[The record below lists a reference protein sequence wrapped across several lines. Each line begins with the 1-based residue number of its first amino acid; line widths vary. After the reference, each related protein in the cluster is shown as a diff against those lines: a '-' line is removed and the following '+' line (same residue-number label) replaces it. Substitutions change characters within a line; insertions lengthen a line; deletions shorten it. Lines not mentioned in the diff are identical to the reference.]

1 MPLSDNDLREEVL
14 RRFSTERLANE
25 LERRGWKDILKSIR
39 LQYKAQHK
47 AEQYAK
53 HNPLACS
60 TTNGDQIHLTID
72 RLKTLCG
79 RGIFTILALDSFQ
92 KDSAYACNACK
103 NSQQLPL
110 GCKTPI

>member
-1 MPLSDNDLREEVL
+1 MQQDKVRSD
-14 RRFSTERLANE
+14 
-25 LERRGWKDILKSIR
+25 
-39 LQYKAQHK
+39 
-47 AEQYAK
+47 AEQHAK
-53 HNPLACS
+53 HNPMACS
-60 TTNGDQIHLTID
+60 ITNGNQIHLTID

-79 RGIFTILALDSFQ
+79 RGIFMILALDSFQ